1 MKYAYYLI
9 FLLLVTSCN
18 AQIESDNMINQ
29 EKPNTTEYNKLT
41 ESEKRIIIR
50 KGTEYPNTGE
60 YNKHYEYG
68 TYICRQCN
76 QQLYQSSS
84 KFNSN
89 CGWPS
94 FDDEID
100 GAVNRILDADG
111 RRTEIVCSNCAGH
124 LGHVFI
130 GENFTIK
137 NTRHCVNSISMQFIP
152 KGKSIP
158 KIITLSEISE
168 LDTITFGA
176 GCFWCV
182 EVLFQKL
189 KGVSYVESGYAG
201 GKIKNPTYKMVCH
214 GSTGSVEVAQLIYDP
229 KIISTETLI
238 DIFFHVHD
246 PTTLNRQGNDVGDQY
261 RSVIFYHSAQQKE
274 IANNVLNRIDS
285 SNLWNEPIVTT
296 VESIYNYSKA
306 EDYHQNYY
314 NNNSSTNGYCNMV
327 IRPKVAKF
335 KIKYAD
341 LIKK

>member
-1 MKYAYYLI
+1 MKYTYYSF

-18 AQIESDNMINQ
+18 AQIGSENMTNQ

-41 ESEKRIIIR
+41 EAEKRIILQ

-60 YNKHYEYG
+60 YNKHYEDG

-76 QQLYQSSS
+76 QQLYKSSS

-94 FDDEID
+94 FDDELD
-100 GAVNRILDADG
+100 GAVNRILDSDG
-111 RRTEIVCSNCAGH
+111 RRTEIVCSNCKGH

-130 GENFTIK
+130 GENFTAK
-137 NTRHCVNSISMQFIP
+137 NTRHCVNSISMKFVP
-152 KGKSIP
+152 KEQSIP
-158 KIITLSEISE
+158 EIITSKEITE

-189 KGVSYVESGYAG
+189 KGVSHVESGYAG
-201 GKIKNPTYKMVCH
+201 GKIKNPTYKMVCQ
-214 GSTGSVEVAQLIYDP
+214 GNTGSVEVAQLVYDP

-246 PTTLNRQGNDVGDQY
+246 PTTLNRQGNDAGEQY
-261 RSVIFYHSAQQKE
+261 RSVIFYHSSQQKE
-274 IANNVLNRIDS
+274 IAKNVLKRIDS
-285 SNLWNEPIVTT
+285 SKLWNEPIVTT
-296 VESIYNYSKA
+296 IESIYNYSTA

-327 IRPKVAKF
+327 IRPKVKKF

-341 LIKK
+341 LIK